1 MVVSDYLQLTATAAD
16 RASHEVEKKV
26 EVQSKQVEV
35 QSKQVEVEVVELKRI
50 QISGHKKK

>member
-26 EVQSKQVEV
+26 EVQSR
-35 QSKQVEVEVVELKRI
+35 QVEVEVVELKRI